1 MSSQLQAGTALKERY
16 VIEGLLGQG
25 GMACVYLAHDRR
37 LQNARWAIKEMN
49 CYFTDPE
56 ELKAALAQ
64 FRSEAELLTGL
75 SHLNLPKVADFFE
88 EAGRYYLV
96 MEYIEGITLD
106 QAVSEY
112 KGFIPVEMIRKWMG
126 QLCDCLEYLHGHNPP
141 VIFRDLKPGN
151 VIVMKDDT
159 IRLIDFGIARVFV
172 QGRQKDT
179 LILGTPGYAP
189 PEQYGRAQT
198 DARSDIYS
206 LGATLYY
213 ILTRDDPGLTPLS
226 FKVPSSVNPSIT
238 PLWDSVLLKALSL
251 SADDRYQSVREMRDA
266 FSGHSTTMLIH
277 QAVPSQVLPMPA
289 VTPGSLTLSLKSTE
303 QHVTGAFTVENRG
316 GGTLVASL
324 SANRKW
330 VTFLPSHFS
339 SNHQVVE
346 VSADLTGEKRDRAYR
361 ATIFLEWDGGSFEVP
376 LKVNRERQ
384 WYEEELSSRVTS
396 ASLFFIGLVPF
407 VGIPGSFAT
416 YFLLD
421 REERYRQKTALSVS
435 AFAGALSTLLTYLLM

>member
-1 MSSQLQAGTALKERY
+1 MSSPLPAGTALKGRY
-16 VIEGLLGQG
+16 VIEGLIGQG
-25 GMACVYLAHDRR
+25 GMACVYSAKDSR
-37 LQNARWAIKEMN
+37 LQNARWAVKEMN

-56 ELKAALAQ
+56 ELDAALAQ

-75 SHLNLPKVADFFE
+75 SHRNLPKVADFFE

-96 MEYIEGITLD
+96 MEYIEGVTLD
-106 QAVSEY
+106 VAVSEY
-112 KGFIPVEMIRKWMG
+112 NGFIPEEMIRKWMV

-151 VIVMKDDT
+151 VIVMKDGT

-226 FKVPSSVNPSIT
+226 FKVPSSVNPAIT
-238 PLWDSVLLKALSL
+238 PLWDSVVLKALSL
-251 SADDRYQSVREMRDA
+251 SPDDRYQSVIEMRDA
-266 FSGHSTTMLIH
+266 FSGRATTMLAH
-277 QAVPSQVLPMPA
+277 QAVPSQVFPIPA
-289 VTPGSLTLSLKSTE
+289 VTPGSLSLSLQSKE
-303 QHVTGAFTVENRG
+303 QHVTGVFTVENRG

-330 VTFLPSHFS
+330 VSFLPSHFS
-339 SNHQVVE
+339 SNHQAVE
-346 VSADLTGEKRDRAYR
+346 VSADLRGEKRDAAYR
-361 ATIFLEWDGGSFEVP
+361 ATIFLEWDGGSVEVP
-376 LKVNRERQ
+376 LRVNRERQ
-384 WYEEELSSRVTS
+384 WWEESLSSKVTS

-421 REERYRQKTALSVS
+421 REERYRQHTALGVS
-435 AFAGALSTLLTYLLM
+435 TIAGAVSTLLTYLLM